1 MTWSAS
7 KVFRAFETDRLG
19 AVISWDLNAPSD
31 SIRLALYDN
40 DITPDP
46 DATSANTAYNAG
58 QWAISGNEVTDAT
71 GWAAK
76 GPTLDS
82 MAVTNPSSGV
92 VMLDAADE
100 VGAACTTG
108 LTNVTG
114 GLVFNDTATTPV
126 ADQGICY
133 LYFGGSS
140 SVGAG
145 AALTVAFHA
154 NGLARWTV

>member
-1 MTWSAS
+1 MAWTAS

-19 AVISWDLNAPSD
+19 AVINWDLNAPSD
-31 SIRLALYDN
+31 SIRMALYN
-40 DITPDP
+40 NTITPDP
-46 DATSANTAYNAG
+46 DATSANTAYAVS
-58 QWAISGNEVTDAT
+58 QWVVGGEVSDAT
-71 GWAAK
+71 GWAVK
-76 GPTLDS
+76 GPTLDG
-82 MAVTNPSSGV
+82 MAVTNPATLIT
-92 VMLDAADE
+92 MLDANDE

-108 LTNVTG
+108 LTSVTG
-114 GLVFNDTATTPV
+114 GLVFNDTAAAPV

-140 SVGAG
+140 TVGVS